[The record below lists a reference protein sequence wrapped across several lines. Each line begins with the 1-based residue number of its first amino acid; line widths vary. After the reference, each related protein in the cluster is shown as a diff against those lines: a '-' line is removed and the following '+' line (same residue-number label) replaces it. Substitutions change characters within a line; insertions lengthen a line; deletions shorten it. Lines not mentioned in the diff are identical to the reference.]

1 VDSRAG
7 PQSQAAPGGPVSAAG
22 LRLALFT
29 DTWLPQVNGVS
40 RTLDR
45 LVHAVERRGGAVQV
59 VTVSDPAALPE
70 ARVERWPSIPFWA
83 YPQLQMAAPRAGRA
97 LDVIERWRPT
107 LVHSATEFGIGI
119 SGLVAARQAG
129 VPFVSSYHTHF
140 EQYIRFYGLSWL
152 NAIAWPFLRAFHNA
166 GRITWAPS
174 GVVAQELRQHGFRNV
189 RVWSRGVE
197 HDRFNPSFRS
207 REFRAR
213 LGADDGTV
221 VVAYVGRLAPEK
233 GIHVAMDG
241 MRDVLARHAGR
252 VVFALAGD
260 GPAEQACRAA
270 ATDGMIFLG
279 KLTGRPLSEFYA
291 SADIFVFPSTT
302 ETFGNVVLEAMAS
315 GLAVVAPD
323 VGATTE
329 LAAGPRA
336 LQFRAGDAASLAS
349 CVELLVTDAGRRRAI
364 AAAALAEARTRTWDA
379 VFDRLTLDYL
389 EAARA

>member
-1 VDSRAG
+1 MQGEAD
-7 PQSQAAPGGPVSAAG
+7 GPVSAAG

-45 LVHAVERRGGAVQV
+45 LVHAVEQRGGAVRV
-59 VTVSDPAALPE
+59 VTVSDPAAPPDS
-70 ARVERWPSIPFWA
+70 RVDRWPSIPFWA
-83 YPQLQMAAPRAGRA
+83 YPQLQMAAPRVGRA
-97 LDVIERWRPT
+97 LDLIERWRPT
-107 LVHSATEFGIGI
+107 LVHSTTEFGIGL
-119 SGLVAARQAG
+119 SGLFAARQAG

-140 EQYIRFYGLSWL
+140 EQYINFYRLGWL
-152 NAIAWPFLRAFHNA
+152 NAIAWPYLRAFHNA

-174 GVVAQELRQHGFRNV
+174 GVVAEELRAHGFRHV

-197 HDRFNPSFRS
+197 HDRFNPAFRS
-207 REFRAR
+207 RELRAR

-233 GIHVAMDG
+233 GIHVAMAG
-241 MRDVLARHAGR
+241 MREVLARHAGR

-260 GPAEQACRAA
+260 GPAEEKCRAA
-270 ATDGMIFLG
+270 ATDGMVFMG

-291 SADIFVFPSTT
+291 SADVFVFPSTT

-329 LAAGPRA
+329 LAGGARA

-349 CVELLVTDAGRRRAI
+349 CVESLVTDAARRRAI
-364 AAAALAEARTRTWDA
+364 AAAGLAEAKTRTWDA
-379 VFDRLTLDYL
+379 VFDRLVLDYL
-389 EAARA
+389 EASRA

>member
-1 VDSRAG
+1 M
-7 PQSQAAPGGPVSAAG
+7 SAAG

-45 LVHAVERRGGAVQV
+45 LVHAVEARGGEVRV
-59 VTVSDPAALPE
+59 VTVSDPAAP
-70 ARVERWPSIPFWA
+70 ADPRIERWPSIPFWA
-83 YPQLQMAAPRAGRA
+83 YPQLQMAAPLIGRA
-97 LDVIERWRPT
+97 ARVIERWRPT
-107 LVHSATEFGIGI
+107 LVHSTTEFGVGFA
-119 SGLVAARQAG
+119 GLFAARRAG

-140 EQYIRFYGLSWL
+140 EQYINFYRLGWL
-152 NAIAWPFLRAFHNA
+152 NVVAWPFLRAFHNA

-174 GVVAQELRQHGFRNV
+174 GVVADELRAHGFRNV

-207 REFRAR
+207 HELRAR
-213 LGADDGTV
+213 LGANDGTV

-241 MRDVLARHAGR
+241 LREVLRRHSGR

-260 GPAEQACRAA
+260 GPAEASYRASA
-270 ATDGMIFLG
+270 ADGVVFLG

-291 SADIFVFPSTT
+291 SADVFVFPSTT

-329 LAAGPRA
+329 LAGGARA
-336 LQFRAGDAASLAS
+336 LQFRAGDAASLAT
-349 CVELLVTDAGRRRAI
+349 CVESLVTDDARRRAI
-364 AAAALAEARTRTWDA
+364 AAAGLAEASTRSWDA
-379 VFDRLTLDYL
+379 VFDRLIADYL
-389 EAARA
+389 EAARR